1 MSAPTLSV
9 DEATAEG
16 KTTSY
21 LTWAFFAF
29 ILVAFFALATGFFY
43 ARHYYDSVP
52 VANYTRLTRCYI
64 IDKIV
69 REDVCQSDCNC
80 RINATDSSNWHFNCD
95 VCVHQCFIS
104 SWKVMFNTE
113 SNKGIFGEIKRG
125 SYSSRSSAENALK
138 RRKVPF
144 LCVLFFIV
152 LLFLSKEMRLLSSK
166 WILWRRVLSGFLSFP
181 FDVVIDGKG

>member
-138 RRKVPF
+138 RRKTEHDYP
-144 LCVLFFIV
+144 CYY
-152 LLFLSKEMRLLSSK
+152 
-166 WILWRRVLSGFLSFP
+166 
-181 FDVVIDGKG
+181 DVRDIRSINFHPP